1 MSDMFGAPIGISQA
15 RGDAVR
21 EAVGAAQAMKALKEL
36 EQAPADL
43 ALKQAHARLY
53 TAEAAKAEAAT
64 AEDVAWKELVRKGLG
79 GDPAA
84 AQQVL
89 AEAGNAPEVRA
100 NRSPAAP
107 LYRLA
112 DMAGRAGL
120 VGKQADLLT
129 KATTID
135 SHVATAANA
144 RSNQALHQIDAQRKM
159 WEQVGSMAYA
169 ALNNPAAYPQLRL
182 QAEGLGMDTSKLP
195 MDFASAAP
203 ILKTL
208 VDRSIPALEQLK
220 LRDAE
225 IKQRDQKRN
234 VDSAI
239 QQRNTRMGLMR
250 TREKLLKEQLATY
263 IKNGGAESPE
273 ARAAR
278 DSLRRLRDTRTE
290 MNERQLYQPAPAK
303 PSDADVGKTFKS
315 PTGKLGVYM
324 GNGQWRVVQAPA
336 ATAPSASRPAAD
348 DFSDLDGED

>member
-64 AEDVAWKELVRKGLG
+64 AEDVAWKEMVRKGLG

-89 AEAGNAPEVRA
+89 TEAGNDPEVRA

-107 LYRLA
+107 LYA
-112 DMAGRAGL
+112 WAKMAEKANMPT
-120 VGKQADLLT
+120 KAADLLT
-129 KATTID
+129 KATVID

-144 RSNQALHQIDAQRKM
+144 RSNQALHQIDAQKKM
-159 WEQVGSMAYA
+159 WEQVGSLAYT

-195 MDFASAAP
+195 LDFARAAP

-208 VDRSIPALEQLK
+208 VDRAIPALEQLK
-220 LRDAE
+220 LKDAE
-225 IKQRDQKRN
+225 IKRKDQERN
-234 VDSAI
+234 TNSAI
-239 QQRNTRMGLMR
+239 QQRNARMGLMR

-263 IKNGGAESPE
+263 ITNGGAESPE
-273 ARAAR
+273 ARAHRAE
-278 DSLRRLRDTRTE
+278 LAKLAETRRLL
-290 MNERQLYQPAPAK
+290 NENRLYPPAPAK

-336 ATAPSASRPAAD
+336 AAAPSASRPAAD